1 MRKNMKIY
9 IPLVILIIG
18 TLFYTSCS
26 SDEEV
31 AATTTTATTA
41 TAAITGET
49 MTIGSTDYTTSLMS
63 NCMDADWTTDAGVV
77 LYMKKQFWIY
87 DNGSVINHENFYSD
101 STCTTSVGSV
111 VSDGITYTSPMY
123 STENNASIE
132 YKSTTWVFDD
142 ATVKDY
148 AGTTIDNSSY
158 YVLLFDATCDGSA
171 CQGYKLIY
179 PKSTSVI
186 EMTVKRT
193 ATGSSGNFS
202 DDINLTEQY
211 TSQ

>member
-1 MRKNMKIY
+1 MKIY

-31 AATTTTATTA
+31 AATTTTATA
-41 TAAITGET
+41 SAAITGET
-49 MTIGSTDYTTSLMS
+49 MSIGSTDYTTSLMS

-158 YVLLFDATCDGSA
+158 YVLLFDATCDGKT
-171 CQGYKLIY
+171 CQGFKLIY

-186 EMTVKRT
+186 EMTT
-193 ATGSSGNFS
+193 QNATNESSLNTS
-202 DDINLTEQY
+202 DNKNLTEQY